1 LRWAN
6 ETDTTKEDRRKA
18 QVSYE
23 EQVLMYS
30 RTKYWDEYNRA
41 PDEGVPEQ
49 ELLDSS
55 IRDLRDTYQEWIDT
69 AVQSNKTPS
78 WARPLLELG
87 AAKMADIT
95 IRAVMRCWFSS
106 SFWGHTLEDDTH
118 NAPLA
123 QTVANLIAQDSAD
136 IIAYQNAKSNN
147 KLDWTQQSKF
157 IKNWTEKRC
166 KAFSKK
172 MGEKLKLGVKE
183 KHNFGHNMLRIA
195 ATSNIVNIDVRAV
208 KRGRLYKKYSFV
220 EFHPSILEKLHEK
233 HALLQ
238 TSTLVYRPMLTPPE
252 LHTESA
258 SGGYIHRDMRKPVVQ
273 RYKSNFWGDDVKD
286 QKFSTP
292 SPTVLDG
299 VNGLMLTE
307 WAVNEEVLDV
317 MTTMFENNS
326 CAANLPAYEF
336 ESFMYNEVYPS
347 DGTKVEKA
355 IWCQRRQEVWSE
367 WYKQE
372 QARGRMLVRL
382 QLANDLK
389 KWGYFY
395 QVYTLDFRG
404 RAYTICELLSCQSS
418 DFDKGLVMFANPIKL
433 TDRGLWWLK
442 VGLANLFDQDKGTL
456 ESRVAWV
463 DANWEMLK
471 RINDDP
477 YEHTE
482 WIDNRKK
489 KNKSFQRLAAIKNI
503 CRTDGMSYL
512 PVQLDGRCNGSQHW
526 SAIMRDVTI
535 AEKTGVIPSEL
546 PEDLYQ
552 YVADG
557 ITDYCVHHK
566 ESVPWCDE
574 FLDHWGNNIDRDV
587 AKRPTMCDPYGLT
600 FYGIQKYLKVEGH
613 LDWVSSERQ
622 GGAIV
627 ELARAVKAS
636 MDKCLAAPNE
646 GKDYLKSIVS
656 VANDLNKHIEYTTPS
671 GFKVVHYYN
680 QVNSRRSVAK
690 LFGNKELSFFIPTT
704 DVNKRQA
711 LQAIAPNFIHS
722 LDAAHMFLTLVRL
735 LRAGVFSLCFIH
747 DSYGCHAN
755 HVDDM
760 RDILREEFLKIHND
774 NQLENFKRDVQNHLG
789 VMLPSVPEQGALV
802 VDGVLDSEYFFA

>member
-1 LRWAN
+1 LKWAN
-6 ETDTTKEDRRKA
+6 ETDVTKSKRRGA
-18 QVSYE
+18 QVKYE

-30 RTKYWDEYNRA
+30 RSKYWDEYNRA

-55 IRDLRDTYQEWIDT
+55 VKELRDTYQEWIDN
-69 AVQSNKTPS
+69 AVSSTKTPS
-78 WARPLLELG
+78 WVRPLLELG
-87 AAKMADIT
+87 ASKMADIT

-106 SFWGHTLEDDTH
+106 NFWGHTLEDDTH

-123 QTVANLIAQDSAD
+123 QTVANLIAQDSSD
-136 IIAYQNAKSNN
+136 IISYQNAKSNN
-147 KLDWTQQSKF
+147 KSDWMSQSKF

-172 MGEKLKLGVKE
+172 MGEHIKLGIKE

-195 ATSNIVNIDVRAV
+195 ATSNIINMEVRSV
-208 KRGRLYKKYSFV
+208 RRGRLYKKYSFV
-220 EFHPSILEKLHEK
+220 EFHSSILSKLHNK

-252 LHTESA
+252 LHTEAS

-273 RYKSNFWGDDVKD
+273 RYKSNYWGDDIKD
-286 QKFSTP
+286 QKFSVP
-292 SPTVLDG
+292 SSLVLDG
-299 VNGLMLTE
+299 LNGLMLTE
-307 WAVNEEVLDV
+307 WAVNEDVLEV
-317 MTTMFENNS
+317 MTSMFENNM
-326 CAANLPAYEF
+326 CVANLPAYNF
-336 ESFMYNEVYPS
+336 EEFMYNVEYPS
-347 DGTKVEKA
+347 DGTKVDKA
-355 IWCQRRQEVWSE
+355 IWCQRRQEAWSD
-367 WYKQE
+367 WYRQE
-372 QARGRMLVRL
+372 QSRGRMLIRL

-418 DFDKGLVMFANPIKL
+418 DFDKGLVKFANPVKL
-433 TDRGLWWLK
+433 TARGLWWLK
-442 VGLANLFDQDKGTL
+442 VSLAGLFDQDKGTL
-456 ESRVAWV
+456 ESRVKWV
-463 DANWEMLK
+463 DDNWDMIK
-471 RINDDP
+471 RINDNP
-477 YEHTE
+477 YENYE
-482 WIDNRKK
+482 WIDQRKK

-503 CRTDGMSYL
+503 CREDGMSYL

-526 SAIMRDVTI
+526 SAIMGDPLI
-535 AEKTGVIPSEL
+535 AEKTCVIPSKK
-546 PEDLYQ
+546 PQDLYQ
-552 YVADG
+552 FVADSV
-557 ITDYCVHHK
+557 TDYCLLHK
-566 ESVPWCDE
+566 TEKKWCKI
-574 FLDHWGNNIDRDV
+574 FLEHWNGSIDRAV

-613 LDWVSSERQ
+613 LDWVSKDKQ

-627 ELARAVKAS
+627 ELARAIKAS
-636 MDKCLAAPNE
+636 MDKCLAEPNR
-646 GKDYLKSIVS
+646 GKEYLKEVVGI
-656 VANDLNKHIEYTTPS
+656 ANDLNKHIEYTTPS

-704 DVNKRQA
+704 DVNKRSA

-735 LRAGVFSLCFIH
+735 LHMSVFSLSFIH

-755 HVDDM
+755 FVDDM

-774 NQLENFKRDVQNHLG
+774 NPLENFKKDVQNQLG
-789 VMLPSVPEQGALV
+789 VMLPEVPKRGALIIA
-802 VDGVLDSEYFFA
+802 DVLDSEYFFA